1 MESDDHSFYCELS
14 SNSSGR
20 WVTRKWKM
28 GGGRDSILEF
38 ENFAGKLYRKSD
50 DEIILFDFIVY
61 RTCVYYVY
69 YKQYVNKLGK
79 GWCIRLSIGIISL
92 RKCEVY
98 SRRRIST
105 MNSFVEINRKILTR
119 NSKIYNVSSSESG
132 YIIRFERKSKLWINN
147 LKKLYIWNMNSWWG
161 E

>member
-1 MESDDHSFYCELS
+1 MIIPFIANYRVIRREDELLENEKWEEKEIRFW
-14 SNSSGR
+14 NS
-20 WVTRKWKM
+20 
-28 GGGRDSILEF
+28 I

-119 NSKIYNVSSSESG
+119 NSKICNVSSSESG
-132 YIIRFERKSKLWINN
+132 YIIRFERKSKL
-147 LKKLYIWNMNSWWG
+147 
-161 E
+161 

>member
-1 MESDDHSFYCELS
+1 MIIPFIANYRVIRREDKLLENGKWEEKGIRFQ
-14 SNSSGR
+14 NS
-20 WVTRKWKM
+20 
-28 GGGRDSILEF
+28 I

-69 YKQYVNKLGK
+69 YKQYVNKFGK

-132 YIIRFERKSKLWINN
+132 YIIRFERKSKL
-147 LKKLYIWNMNSWWG
+147 
-161 E
+161 

>member
-1 MESDDHSFYCELS
+1 MIIPFIANYRVIRREDELLENGKWEKKGIRFW
-14 SNSSGR
+14 NS
-20 WVTRKWKM
+20 
-28 GGGRDSILEF
+28 I

-119 NSKIYNVSSSESG
+119 NSKICNVSSSESG
-132 YIIRFERKSKLWINN
+132 YIIRFERKSKL
-147 LKKLYIWNMNSWWG
+147 
-161 E
+161 

>member
-1 MESDDHSFYCELS
+1 
-14 SNSSGR
+14 
-20 WVTRKWKM
+20 M
-28 GGGRDSILEF
+28 GEERDSILEF

-132 YIIRFERKSKLWINN
+132 YIIRFERKSKL
-147 LKKLYIWNMNSWWG
+147 
-161 E
+161 